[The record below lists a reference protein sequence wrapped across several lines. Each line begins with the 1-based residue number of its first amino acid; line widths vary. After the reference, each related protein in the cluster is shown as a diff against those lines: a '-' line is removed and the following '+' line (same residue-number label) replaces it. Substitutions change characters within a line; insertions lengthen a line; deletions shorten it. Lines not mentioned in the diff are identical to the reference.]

1 MVIAIRVVSILNV
14 MLLQVFIMEIR
25 TLTCGFCNVRA
36 FLVVK
41 SYFH

>member
-1 MVIAIRVVSILNV
+1 MSILNV
-14 MLLQVFIMEIR
+14 KLLQLFSNGNEDISMW
-25 TLTCGFCNVRA
+25 FCNVRA

>member
-1 MVIAIRVVSILNV
+1 MSILNV
-14 MLLQVFIMEIR
+14 KLLQLFYNGNEDIIMW
-25 TLTCGFCNVRA
+25 FCNVRA